1 MIIAMMKVVS
11 EDSFYDA
18 KFKDYN
24 PKYININS
32 NSGPIGNLSII
43 LRDNQTS
50 SGRAVTWI

>member
-1 MIIAMMKVVS
+1 MMQKC
-11 EDSFYDA
+11 
-18 KFKDYN
+18 KDYN

-50 SGRAVTWI
+50 SGRAAAWI

>member
-1 MIIAMMKVVS
+1 MVIAMMKVAS

>member
-1 MIIAMMKVVS
+1 MMKVAS

-18 KFKDYN
+18 KFKGYN

-43 LRDNQTS
+43 KGQTIKLVMA
-50 SGRAVTWI
+50 GQ